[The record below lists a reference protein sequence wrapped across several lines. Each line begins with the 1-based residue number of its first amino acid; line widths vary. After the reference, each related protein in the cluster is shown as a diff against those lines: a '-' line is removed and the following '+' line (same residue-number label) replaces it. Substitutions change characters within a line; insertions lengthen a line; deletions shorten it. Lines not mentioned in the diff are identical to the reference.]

1 MRWWRRRALIVLHK
15 QSNAQRNYSLVYT
28 LYLYIQYFKTF
39 ENYCYISFD
48 VLRGG
53 GVRKSSK
60 CRNYFARTNR
70 NGLNNE
76 QQT

>member
-1 MRWWRRRALIVLHK
+1 MVAAASFNCASQTK
-15 QSNAQRNYSLVYT
+15 QRTKELQFSIYSI
-28 LYLYIQYFKTF
+28 YLYIQYFKTF

-60 CRNYFARTNR
+60 CRNYMHGPT
-70 NGLNNE
+70 E
-76 QQT
+76 TV